1 MKIMHIRRMTLIC
14 ASKNFINYNRNE
26 FKEIQTKAKYRIS
39 SNPNMWNYTV
49 ATIILSIFQFLSWI
63 MGSQV

>member
-49 ATIILSIFQFLSWI
+49 ATIILSIF
-63 MGSQV
+63 